1 MTVDDMLDILITFE
15 IASEEAIHLVTCING
30 YSKETMLNILY
41 AQTGYR
47 DFETFLEVED
57 NTLYVFKI

>member
-1 MTVDDMLDILITFE
+1 MTVDDMLDILVTFE

-47 DFETFLEVED
+47 DFETF
-57 NTLYVFKI
+57 F

>member
-1 MTVDDMLDILITFE
+1 MTVDDMLDILVTFE

>member
-1 MTVDDMLDILITFE
+1 MTVDDMLDILVTFE

-57 NTLYVFKI
+57 NTLYVFKM

>member
-1 MTVDDMLDILITFE
+1 MTVDDMLDILVTFE

-41 AQTGYR
+41 AQTGYI
-47 DFETFLEVED
+47 DFESFLEVED
-57 NTLYVFKI
+57 NNLYVFKM

>member
-1 MTVDDMLDILITFE
+1 MTVDDMLDVLVTFE

-47 DFETFLEVED
+47 DFETFLEAED